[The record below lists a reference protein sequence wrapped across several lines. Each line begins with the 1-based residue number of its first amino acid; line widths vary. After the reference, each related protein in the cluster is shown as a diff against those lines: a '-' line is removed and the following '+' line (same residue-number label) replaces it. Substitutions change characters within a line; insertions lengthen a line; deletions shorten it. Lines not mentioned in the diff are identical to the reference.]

1 MDEKETVEFGKKVI
15 EEIQKRKDIVAE
27 ADEIVQKIEQH
38 YQDKKA
44 ETECIDVERNAIIN
58 EIHDVTKTKDLSKLD
73 ELFERL
79 R

>member
-1 MDEKETVEFGKKVI
+1 MDEKEAVEFEKKVV

-38 YQDKKA
+38 YQDKKV
-44 ETECIDVERNAIIN
+44 ETECIDVERNAVIN
-58 EIHDVTKTKDLSKLD
+58 EIHDITKTKDISKLD

>member
-1 MDEKETVEFGKKVI
+1 MYRKEVVEFEKKVL
-15 EEIQKRKDIVAE
+15 EEIQKRKHIVAK
-27 ADEIVQKIEQH
+27 ADEIVQEIEQH

-44 ETECIDVERNAIIN
+44 ETECIDVERNAVIN
-58 EIHDVTKTKDLSKLD
+58 EIHEITKTKDISKLD

>member
-1 MDEKETVEFGKKVI
+1 MDEKDTVEFEKKVI
-15 EEIQKRKDIVAE
+15 EEMQKRKDIVAE

-38 YQDKKA
+38 YLDKKA
-44 ETECIDVERNAIIN
+44 ETECIDVERIAIIS
-58 EIHDVTKTKDLSKLD
+58 EIHDITKVKDLSKLD

>member
-1 MDEKETVEFGKKVI
+1 MDEKDTIEFEKKVI
-15 EEIQKRKDIVAE
+15 EEMQKRKDIVAE

-38 YQDKKA
+38 YLDKKA
-44 ETECIDVERNAIIN
+44 ETECIDVERIAIIS
-58 EIHDVTKTKDLSKLD
+58 EIHDITKVKDLSKLD

>member
-1 MDEKETVEFGKKVI
+1 MDEKDTDEFEKKVI
-15 EEIQKRKDIVAE
+15 EEMQKRKDIVAE

-38 YQDKKA
+38 YLDKKA
-44 ETECIDVERNAIIN
+44 ETECIDVERIAIIS
-58 EIHDVTKTKDLSKLD
+58 EIHDITKVKDLSKLD

>member
-1 MDEKETVEFGKKVI
+1 MDEKETVEFGKKVV
-15 EEIQKRKDIVAE
+15 EEMQKRKDVVAE

-38 YQDKKA
+38 YLDKKA
-44 ETECIDVERNAIIN
+44 ETECIDIERNAIIN

>member
-1 MDEKETVEFGKKVI
+1 MDEKEAVEFEKKVI

-38 YQDKKA
+38 YLDKKA
-44 ETECIDVERNAIIN
+44 ETESIDVEKNAIIN
-58 EIHDVTKTKDLSKLD
+58 EIYDATKKKDISKLD
-73 ELFERL
+73 ALFERL

>member
-1 MDEKETVEFGKKVI
+1 MDEKESIEFVKKVV
-15 EEIQKRKDIVAE
+15 EEIKKRKDIVAE
-27 ADEIVQKIEQH
+27 SDEIVQKIEQH

-58 EIHDVTKTKDLSKLD
+58 EIHDITKKKDISKLD

>member
-1 MDEKETVEFGKKVI
+1 MDEKDTVEFEKKVI
-15 EEIQKRKDIVAE
+15 EEMQERKDIVAE

-38 YQDKKA
+38 YLDKKA
-44 ETECIDVERNAIIN
+44 ETECIDVQRIAIIS
-58 EIHDVTKTKDLSKLD
+58 EIHDITKVKDLSKLD